1 MTRISRYRNRTSR
14 IGSLLPLVVAWFLM
28 SAAAAAKVPKLKS
41 GQCDGVSSNEYVCG
55 PSNAEELLHL
65 DGTPWIF
72 ASQYAAPFLTQGAVT
87 IVHQKSHEWTELSV
101 AGSKANFDRKAFADC
116 PKPLT
121 PAGFR
126 GHGMTFGP
134 IKGGKALL
142 YAINHGEREAVE
154 VFEVSARGDGVPGF
168 RWVGCI
174 PSPGGDSLNTLTVAP
189 DGALVATKF
198 FELKNT
204 DWYGDM
210 MAKRT
215 TGQVFEWRTG
225 SKWSVVPR
233 TFLSGPNGVV
243 TVDQGKSLIVAE
255 WGGKRLHKL
264 NRDGSGKALT
274 VEVSGYPD
282 NIHQASNGR
291 FLVVAQTV
299 TDMGAVAACL
309 GTNSKVCGGS
319 YDVLSIDPQT
329 LALQPVQ
336 ATNPDPAVFGFATS
350 ALDLGAEIWV
360 GTLRGNK
367 ILILKK

>member
-1 MTRISRYRNRTSR
+1 MTKSSRDRSR
-14 IGSLLPLVVAWFLM
+14 SFGVGLLAPLVVAWLASS
-28 SAAAAAKVPKLKS
+28 SAAAASELKLKS
-41 GQCDGVSSNEYVCG
+41 GQCEGVSSSEYVCG
-55 PSNAEELLHL
+55 PSNTEELVRL
-65 DGTPWIF
+65 DGTPWVF

-87 IVHQKSHEWTELSV
+87 VIHQKSHEWTELSV

-134 IKGGKALL
+134 VKGGKALL
-142 YAINHGEREAVE
+142 YAINHGAREAVE
-154 VFEVSARGDGVPGF
+154 VFEVSVRGESLPGF

-174 PSPGGDSLNTLTVAP
+174 PSPDGDSLNTLAVAP

-215 TGQVFEWRTG
+215 TGQIFEWRAG
-225 SKWSVVPR
+225 RKWSVVPR

-243 TVDQGKSLIVAE
+243 TVDQGRSLIVAE

-264 NRDGSGKALT
+264 SRDGTGKPLT
-274 VEVSGYPD
+274 MEVAGYPD
-282 NIHQASNGR
+282 NIHPAANGR

-329 LALQPVQ
+329 LALQSVQ
-336 ATNPDPAVFGFATS
+336 TANPDPAVFGFATS
-350 ALDLGAEIWV
+350 ALDVGPEIWI
-360 GTLRGNK
+360 GSLRGNK